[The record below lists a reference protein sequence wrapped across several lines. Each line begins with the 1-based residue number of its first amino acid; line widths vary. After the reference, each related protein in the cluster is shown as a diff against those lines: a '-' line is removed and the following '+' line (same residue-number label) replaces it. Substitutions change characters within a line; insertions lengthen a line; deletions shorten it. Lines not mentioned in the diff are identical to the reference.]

1 MLTGGEREHLRFD
14 HVVVG
19 GVEDVASD
27 DPHYALLHHGLVGSP
42 GQSGLGV
49 VLPAPEGGVGRD
61 GDGAVWTWGGKKKN
75 KPHRVKWCREICEF
89 IILQCKH

>member
-61 GDGAVWTWGGKKKN
+61 GDGAVWTWGGKKK
-75 KPHRVKWCREICEF
+75 KTHRVKWCREICEF
-89 IILQCKH
+89 IILQRKH

>member
-1 MLTGGEREHLRFD
+1 MLIGGEREYLRFD
-14 HVVVG
+14 HVIVG

-27 DPHYALLHHGLVGSP
+27 DPHYALFHHGLVGSP

-61 GDGAVWTWGGKKKN
+61 GDGAVWT
-75 KPHRVKWCREICEF
+75 
-89 IILQCKH
+89 

>member
-1 MLTGGEREHLRFD
+1 MI
-14 HVVVG
+14 VG

-27 DPHYALLHHGLVGSP
+27 DPHNALLHHGLVGSP

-61 GDGAVWTWGGKKKN
+61 GDGAVWT
-75 KPHRVKWCREICEF
+75 
-89 IILQCKH
+89 